1 MKKRIVLV
9 AGLIILFN
17 SFTVHAQENTSSF
30 DRSQAEQALSDLN
43 VQLKELQ
50 LENEELQDQLS
61 EIEET
66 KAIVTANDDL
76 YQILSDKA
84 VQFIEV
90 YVPEDT
96 SVEIENKHD
105 VYRASLAPFVTTDL
119 LNEIAPTDAEVAAE
133 LSQAPEGIRQQ
144 YEMYYAKVTIEDYS
158 LRVDPATVGTDE
170 VLVAV
175 DIVQNVTKEH
185 FLDDTL
191 ITRLMLT
198 MVEGDGEWLISDITE
213 INLTNMTLE

>member
-9 AGLIILFN
+9 AGLITLFN

-96 SVEIENKHD
+96 SVEFENKHD

-213 INLTNMTLE
+213 INLTNMTVE

>member
-9 AGLIILFN
+9 AGLITLFN

-66 KAIVTANDDL
+66 KASVTANDDL

-185 FLDDTL
+185 FLDGTL

-213 INLTNMTLE
+213 INLTNMTVE

>member
-1 MKKRIVLV
+1 MVLV
-9 AGLIILFN
+9 AGLMALFN
-17 SFTVHAQENTSSF
+17 GFTVHAQENTSSF
-30 DRSQAEQALSDLN
+30 NRNQAEQELSDLN
-43 VQLKELQ
+43 MQLKELQ
-50 LENEELQDQLS
+50 SENEALQNQLS

-66 KAIVTANDDL
+66 KASVTVKDDL
-76 YQILSDKA
+76 YQILTDKA

-105 VYRASLAPFVTTDL
+105 AYRASLDPFVTTEL
-119 LNEIAPTDAEVAAE
+119 LNENAPTDAEVAAE

-158 LRVDPATVGTDE
+158 VWVDPATVGTDE

-175 DIVQNVTKEH
+175 DVVKNVTKKH

-198 MVEGDGEWLISDITE
+198 MVEVDGEWLISDINQ
-213 INLTNMTLE
+213 INLTNMTIE

>member
-9 AGLIILFN
+9 AGLITLFN
-17 SFTVHAQENTSSF
+17 SFTVHAQENTLSF

-213 INLTNMTLE
+213 INLTNMTVE

>member
-9 AGLIILFN
+9 AGLITLFN

-213 INLTNMTLE
+213 INLTNMMLE

>member
-9 AGLIILFN
+9 AGLIALFN

-50 LENEELQDQLS
+50 SENEELQNQLS
-61 EIEET
+61 EIEEI
-66 KAIVTANDDL
+66 KASGAANDDL
-76 YQILSDKA
+76 YQILSDKV

-90 YVPEDT
+90 YVLEDT

-105 VYRASLAPFVTTDL
+105 VHRASLAPFVTTDL

-158 LRVDPATVGTDE
+158 LWVDPATVGTDE

-213 INLTNMTLE
+213 IDLTNMTVE

>member
-9 AGLIILFN
+9 AGLITLFN

-119 LNEIAPTDAEVAAE
+119 
-133 LSQAPEGIRQQ
+133 
-144 YEMYYAKVTIEDYS
+144 
-158 LRVDPATVGTDE
+158 
-170 VLVAV
+170 
-175 DIVQNVTKEH
+175 
-185 FLDDTL
+185 
-191 ITRLMLT
+191 
-198 MVEGDGEWLISDITE
+198 
-213 INLTNMTLE
+213 

>member
-9 AGLIILFN
+9 AGLITLFN
-17 SFTVHAQENTSSF
+17 SFTVHAQENTSFF

-66 KAIVTANDDL
+66 KASVTANDDL

-158 LRVDPATVGTDE
+158 LRVDPATGGTDE

-213 INLTNMTLE
+213 INLTNMTEE

>member
-9 AGLIILFN
+9 AGLITLFN

-50 LENEELQDQLS
+50 LENEELQDQLL
-61 EIEET
+61 EIAET
-66 KAIVTANDDL
+66 KASVTANDDL

-133 LSQAPEGIRQQ
+133 LSQAPEGIHQQ

-213 INLTNMTLE
+213 INLTNMTVE

>member
-1 MKKRIVLV
+1 MVLV
-9 AGLIILFN
+9 AGLMALFN
-17 SFTVHAQENTSSF
+17 GFTVHAQENTSSF
-30 DRSQAEQALSDLN
+30 NRNQAEQELSDLN
-43 VQLKELQ
+43 MQLKELQ
-50 LENEELQDQLS
+50 SENEALQNQLS

-66 KAIVTANDDL
+66 KASVTVKDDL
-76 YQILSDKA
+76 YQILTDKA

-105 VYRASLAPFVTTDL
+105 AYRASLEPFVTTEL
-119 LNEIAPTDAEVAAE
+119 LNEKAPTDAEVAAE

-158 LRVDPATVGTDE
+158 VWVDPATVGTDE

-175 DIVQNVTKEH
+175 DVVKNVTKKH

-198 MVEGDGEWLISDITE
+198 MVEVDGEWLISDINQ
-213 INLTNMTLE
+213 INLTNMTIE

>member
-1 MKKRIVLV
+1 MVLV
-9 AGLIILFN
+9 AGLMALFN
-17 SFTVHAQENTSSF
+17 GFTVHAQENTSSF
-30 DRSQAEQALSDLN
+30 NRNQAEQELSDLN
-43 VQLKELQ
+43 MQLKELQ
-50 LENEELQDQLS
+50 SENEALQNQLS

-66 KAIVTANDDL
+66 KASVTVKDDL
-76 YQILSDKA
+76 YQILTDKA

-105 VYRASLAPFVTTDL
+105 AYRASLEPFVTTEL
-119 LNEIAPTDAEVAAE
+119 LNENAPTDAEVAAE

-158 LRVDPATVGTDE
+158 VWVDPATVGTDE

-175 DIVQNVTKEH
+175 DVVKNVTKKH

-198 MVEGDGEWLISDITE
+198 MVEVDGEWLISDINQ
-213 INLTNMTLE
+213 INLTNMTIE

>member
-1 MKKRIVLV
+1 MQ
-9 AGLIILFN
+9 
-17 SFTVHAQENTSSF
+17 S
-30 DRSQAEQALSDLN
+30 
-43 VQLKELQ
+43 
-50 LENEELQDQLS
+50 ENEALQNQLS

-66 KAIVTANDDL
+66 KASVTVKDDL
-76 YQILSDKA
+76 YQILTDKA

-105 VYRASLAPFVTTDL
+105 AYRASLEPFVTTEL
-119 LNEIAPTDAEVAAE
+119 LNENAPTDAEVAAE

-158 LRVDPATVGTDE
+158 VWVDPATVGTDE

-175 DIVQNVTKEH
+175 EVVKNVTKKH

-198 MVEGDGEWLISDITE
+198 MVEVDGEWLISDINQ
-213 INLTNMTLE
+213 INLTNMTIE

>member
-9 AGLIILFN
+9 AGLITLFN

-50 LENEELQDQLS
+50 LENEELQDQLL
-61 EIEET
+61 EIAET

-133 LSQAPEGIRQQ
+133 LSQAPEGIR
-144 YEMYYAKVTIEDYS
+144 
-158 LRVDPATVGTDE
+158 
-170 VLVAV
+170 
-175 DIVQNVTKEH
+175 
-185 FLDDTL
+185 
-191 ITRLMLT
+191 
-198 MVEGDGEWLISDITE
+198 
-213 INLTNMTLE
+213 

>member
-1 MKKRIVLV
+1 MKKRMVLV
-9 AGLIILFN
+9 AGFMALFN
-17 SFTVHAQENTSSF
+17 GFTVHAQENTSSF
-30 DRSQAEQALSDLN
+30 NRNQAEQELSDLN
-43 VQLKELQ
+43 MQLKELQ
-50 LENEELQDQLS
+50 SENEALQNQLS

-66 KAIVTANDDL
+66 KASVTVKDDL
-76 YQILSDKA
+76 YQILTDKA

-105 VYRASLAPFVTTDL
+105 AYRASLDPFVTTEL
-119 LNEIAPTDAEVAAE
+119 LNENAPTDAEVAAE

-158 LRVDPATVGTDE
+158 VWVDPATVGTDE

-175 DIVQNVTKEH
+175 DVVKNVTKKH

-198 MVEGDGEWLISDITE
+198 MVEVDGEWLISDINQ
-213 INLTNMTLE
+213 INLTNMTIE